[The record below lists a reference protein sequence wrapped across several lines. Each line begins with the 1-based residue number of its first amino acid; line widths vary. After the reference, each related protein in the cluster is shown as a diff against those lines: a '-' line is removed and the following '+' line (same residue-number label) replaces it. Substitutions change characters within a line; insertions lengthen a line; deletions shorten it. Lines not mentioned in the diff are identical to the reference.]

1 MQPSVWHVPGR
12 FGDGRGLRSPNH
24 GRPSAIQLCHA
35 PQTNKALRTKNSSWI
50 SLIAKRY
57 PLTPRRRYDL
67 TMTSTIYLDC
77 NATTPPLP
85 EVIDEVA
92 RVMRDCYGNPGSR
105 HRAGRKA
112 RQVLEECREN
122 IAGWLGAS
130 PTELIFTSGGT
141 EANNLAIRGFARGTP
156 GTIVISPGEHPSVLE
171 TCRALVR
178 DGWRLHQLPV
188 DSAGRLIPEELPPET
203 RLVAA
208 ILAHNETG
216 VIQDLGPLA
225 AQCRARRIPLHLDG
239 VQAVGKIPV
248 DFHSLGATSLSFG
261 AHKFH
266 GPRGVGG
273 LLVAEN
279 ATLLP
284 LLTGG
289 HQEAERRAGTEPVAL
304 VAGMALALRAW
315 YATQA
320 ERSSQ
325 VQQRRDL
332 LQRLLVEQSAPA
344 VVNAGQ
350 APRLPNTLNISFPG
364 VDGEALLVA
373 LDLEGVACS
382 LGTTCASGSSEPA
395 AILVAMGLSSDL
407 YRSAVRFSLSYL
419 NSQQEIEIAAE
430 RISRVVGSLRKRG

>member
-1 MQPSVWHVPGR
+1 
-12 FGDGRGLRSPNH
+12 
-24 GRPSAIQLCHA
+24 
-35 PQTNKALRTKNSSWI
+35 
-50 SLIAKRY
+50 
-57 PLTPRRRYDL
+57 
-67 TMTSTIYLDC
+67 MTSTIYLDN

-122 IAGWLGAS
+122 IAAWLGAS

-141 EANNLAIRGFARGTP
+141 EANNLAIRGFTQGTP
-156 GTIVISPGEHPSVLE
+156 GTIVLSPGEHPSVLE

-178 DGWRLHQLPV
+178 EGWKLHQLRV
-188 DSAGRLIPEELPPET
+188 DSAGRLIPEELPAET
-203 RLVAA
+203 RLVSV

-216 VIQDLGPLA
+216 VIQDVAPLA
-225 AQCRARRIPLHLDG
+225 EQCRARGIPLHLDG

-248 DFHSLGATSLSFG
+248 DFRRLGVTSLSFG

-273 LLVAEN
+273 LLVTEN
-279 ATLLP
+279 ATLSP
-284 LLTGG
+284 LLKGG

-304 VAGMALALRAW
+304 IAGMAVALGAW
-315 YATQA
+315 QA
-320 ERSSQ
+320 AQVERSSQ

-332 LQRLLVEQSAPA
+332 LQALLLERCAPA
-344 VVNAGQ
+344 VVNAVE
-350 APRLPNTLNISFPG
+350 ATRLPNTLNISFPG

-395 AILVAMGLSSDL
+395 AILVAMGLSADL
-407 YRSAVRFSLSYL
+407 YRSAVRFSLSFL
-419 NSQQEIEIAAE
+419 NSQAEIEIAAE
-430 RISRVVGSLRKRG
+430 RISRVVATLRKRG

>member
-1 MQPSVWHVPGR
+1 
-12 FGDGRGLRSPNH
+12 
-24 GRPSAIQLCHA
+24 
-35 PQTNKALRTKNSSWI
+35 
-50 SLIAKRY
+50 
-57 PLTPRRRYDL
+57 
-67 TMTSTIYLDC
+67 MTSMIYLDN

-85 EVIDEVA
+85 EVIEEVA

-122 IAGWLGAS
+122 IAAWLGGS

-141 EANNLAIRGFARGTP
+141 EANNLALRGFAQGTP
-156 GTIVISPGEHPSVLE
+156 GTVVISPGEHPSVLE

-178 DGWRLHQLPV
+178 EGWKLHQLRV
-188 DSAGRLIPEELPPET
+188 DSAGRLIPEELPAES
-203 RLVAA
+203 RLVAV

-216 VIQDLGPLA
+216 VIQDVAPLA
-225 AQCRARRIPLHLDG
+225 EQCRTRGIPLHLDA

-248 DFHSLGATSLSFG
+248 DFRSLGATSLSFG

-273 LLVAEN
+273 LLVTEN
-279 ATLLP
+279 ATLSP
-284 LLTGG
+284 LLKGG

-304 VAGMALALRAW
+304 IAGMASALRSW
-315 YATQA
+315 QSVHA

-325 VQQRRDL
+325 VQQRRNL
-332 LQRLLVEQSAPA
+332 LQGLLLERCAPT
-344 VVNAGQ
+344 VVNAME
-350 APRLPNTLNISFPG
+350 ATRLPNTLNISFPG

-395 AILVAMGLSSDL
+395 AILVAMGLSADL
-407 YRSAVRFSLSYL
+407 YRSAVRFSLSFL
-419 NSQQEIEIAAE
+419 NSQAEIEIAAE
-430 RISRVVGSLRKRG
+430 RISRVVAALRKRG

>member
-1 MQPSVWHVPGR
+1 
-12 FGDGRGLRSPNH
+12 
-24 GRPSAIQLCHA
+24 
-35 PQTNKALRTKNSSWI
+35 
-50 SLIAKRY
+50 
-57 PLTPRRRYDL
+57 
-67 TMTSTIYLDC
+67 MTSTIYLDS

-122 IAGWLGAS
+122 IAAWLGAS

-141 EANNLAIRGFARGTP
+141 EANNLAIRGFAQGTP

-171 TCRALVR
+171 TCRGLVR
-178 DGWRLHQLPV
+178 EGYALHQLRV
-188 DSAGRLIPEELPPET
+188 DSAGRLIPEELPANT
-203 RLVAA
+203 RLVAV

-216 VIQDLGPLA
+216 VIQDVAPLA
-225 AQCRARRIPLHLDG
+225 EQCRVRGIPLHLDG

-248 DFHSLGATSLSFG
+248 DFRGLGATSLSFG

-273 LLVAEN
+273 LLVTEN
-279 ATLLP
+279 ATLSP
-284 LLTGG
+284 LLKGG

-304 VAGMALALRAW
+304 IAGMAVALQAW
-315 YATQA
+315 QA
-320 ERSSQ
+320 AQVERSSQ

-332 LQRLLVEQSAPA
+332 LQGLLLERCAPA
-344 VVNAGQ
+344 VVNAVE
-350 APRLPNTLNISFPG
+350 ATRLANTLNISFPG

-395 AILVAMGLSSDL
+395 AILVAMRLSADL
-407 YRSAVRFSLSYL
+407 YRSAVRFSLSFL
-419 NSQQEIEIAAE
+419 NSQAEIEIAAE
-430 RISRVVGSLRKRG
+430 RISRVVAALRKRR

>member
-1 MQPSVWHVPGR
+1 
-12 FGDGRGLRSPNH
+12 
-24 GRPSAIQLCHA
+24 
-35 PQTNKALRTKNSSWI
+35 
-50 SLIAKRY
+50 
-57 PLTPRRRYDL
+57 
-67 TMTSTIYLDC
+67 MTTIYLDS

-122 IAGWLGAS
+122 IAAWLGAS

-141 EANNLAIRGFARGTP
+141 EANNLAIRGFAQGTP

-171 TCRALVR
+171 TCRALTR
-178 DGWRLHQLPV
+178 EGWKLHQLPV
-188 DSAGRLIPEELPPET
+188 DSAGRLIPEELPAET
-203 RLVAA
+203 RLVAV

-216 VIQDLGPLA
+216 VIQDIAPLA
-225 AQCRARRIPLHLDG
+225 EQCRVRGIPLHLDA
-239 VQAVGKIPV
+239 VQAVGKISV
-248 DFHSLGATSLSFG
+248 DFRRLKATSLSFG

-279 ATLLP
+279 ATLSP
-284 LLTGG
+284 LLKGG

-304 VAGMALALRAW
+304 IAGMAVALQAW
-315 YATQA
+315 QTAHV

-332 LQRLLVEQSAPA
+332 LQQLLLERCAPA
-344 VVNAGQ
+344 VVNAME
-350 APRLPNTLNISFPG
+350 ATRLPNTLNISFPG

-395 AILVAMGLSSDL
+395 AILVAMGLSADL
-407 YRSAVRFSLSYL
+407 YRSAVRFSLSFL
-419 NSQQEIEIAAE
+419 NSQAEIEIAAE
-430 RISRVVGSLRKRG
+430 RISRVVAALRKRA

>member
-1 MQPSVWHVPGR
+1 
-12 FGDGRGLRSPNH
+12 
-24 GRPSAIQLCHA
+24 
-35 PQTNKALRTKNSSWI
+35 
-50 SLIAKRY
+50 
-57 PLTPRRRYDL
+57 
-67 TMTSTIYLDC
+67 MTSTIYLDN

-122 IAGWLGAS
+122 IAAWLKAS

-141 EANNLAIRGFARGTP
+141 EANNLAIRGFAQGTP
-156 GTIVISPGEHPSVLE
+156 GTIVVSPGEHPSVLE

-178 DGWRLHQLPV
+178 EGWKLHQLRV
-188 DSAGRLIPEELPPET
+188 DSAGRLIPEELLADT
-203 RLVAA
+203 KLVAV

-216 VIQDLGPLA
+216 VIQDVAPLTE
-225 AQCRARRIPLHLDG
+225 QCRARRIPLHLDA

-248 DFHSLGATSLSFG
+248 DFRSLGATSLSFG

-273 LLVAEN
+273 LLVTEN
-279 ATLLP
+279 ATLSP
-284 LLTGG
+284 LLKGG

-304 VAGMALALRAW
+304 IAGMAVALQAW
-315 YATQA
+315 QTAHA

-332 LQRLLVEQSAPA
+332 LQQLLLDRCSPA
-344 VVNAGQ
+344 VVNSVEAS
-350 APRLPNTLNISFPG
+350 RLPNTLNISFPG

-395 AILVAMGLSSDL
+395 AILVAMGLSADL
-407 YRSAVRFSLSYL
+407 YRSAVRFSLSFL
-419 NSQQEIEIAAE
+419 NSQAEIEIAAE
-430 RISRVVGSLRKRG
+430 RISRVVAALRKRG

>member
-1 MQPSVWHVPGR
+1 
-12 FGDGRGLRSPNH
+12 
-24 GRPSAIQLCHA
+24 
-35 PQTNKALRTKNSSWI
+35 
-50 SLIAKRY
+50 
-57 PLTPRRRYDL
+57 
-67 TMTSTIYLDC
+67 MTSTIYLDS
-77 NATTPPLP
+77 NASTPPLP
-85 EVIDEVA
+85 EVIEEVA

-122 IAGWLGAS
+122 IAAWLGAS

-141 EANNLAIRGFARGTP
+141 EANNLAIRGFAQGTP
-156 GTIVISPGEHPSVLE
+156 GTIVLSPGEHPSVLE

-178 DGWRLHQLPV
+178 EGWKLHQLRV
-188 DSAGRLIPEELPPET
+188 DSAGRLIPEELPAET
-203 RLVAA
+203 RLVAV

-216 VIQDLGPLA
+216 VIQDIAPQA
-225 AQCRARRIPLHLDG
+225 EQCRVRGIPLHLDA

-248 DFHSLGATSLSFG
+248 DFRGLGVTSLSFG

-279 ATLLP
+279 AKLSP
-284 LLTGG
+284 LLKGG

-304 VAGMALALRAW
+304 IAGMAVALGAW
-315 YATQA
+315 RTAHA

-332 LQRLLVEQSAPA
+332 LQQLLLERCAPA
-344 VVNAGQ
+344 VVNAME
-350 APRLPNTLNISFPG
+350 ATRLPNTLNISFPG

-395 AILVAMGLSSDL
+395 AILVAMGLSADL
-407 YRSAVRFSLSYL
+407 YRSAVRFSLSFL
-419 NSQQEIEIAAE
+419 NSQAEIEIAAE
-430 RISRVVGSLRKRG
+430 RISRVVVALRKRG

>member
-1 MQPSVWHVPGR
+1 
-12 FGDGRGLRSPNH
+12 
-24 GRPSAIQLCHA
+24 
-35 PQTNKALRTKNSSWI
+35 
-50 SLIAKRY
+50 
-57 PLTPRRRYDL
+57 
-67 TMTSTIYLDC
+67 MTSIIYLDN
-77 NATTPPLP
+77 NATTSPLP
-85 EVIDEVA
+85 EVIEEVA
-92 RVMRDCYGNPGSR
+92 RVMRECYGNPGSR

-122 IAGWLGAS
+122 IAAWLGAS

-141 EANNLAIRGFARGTP
+141 EANNLAIGGFAHGTP
-156 GTIVISPGEHPSVLE
+156 GTIVLSPGEHPSVLE

-178 DGWRLHQLPV
+178 EGWRLHLLRV
-188 DSAGRLIPEELPPET
+188 DSAGRLIPEELPAET
-203 RLVAA
+203 RLVVV

-216 VIQDLGPLA
+216 VIQDVAPLA
-225 AQCRARRIPLHLDG
+225 EQCRVRGIPLHLDG

-248 DFHSLGATSLSFG
+248 DFRGLGVTSLSFG

-273 LLVAEN
+273 LLVTEN
-279 ATLLP
+279 ATLAP
-284 LLTGG
+284 LLKGG

-304 VAGMALALRAW
+304 IAGMSIALQAW
-315 YATQA
+315 QRTQA

-332 LQRLLVEQSAPA
+332 LQGLLLERCAPA
-344 VVNAGQ
+344 VVNAVE
-350 APRLPNTLNISFPG
+350 ATRLPNTLNISFPG

-395 AILVAMGLSSDL
+395 AILVAMGLSADL
-407 YRSAVRFSLSYL
+407 YRSAVRFSLSFL
-419 NSQQEIEIAAE
+419 NSQAEIEIAAE
-430 RISRVVGSLRKRG
+430 RISRVVAALRKRG

>member
-1 MQPSVWHVPGR
+1 M
-12 FGDGRGLRSPNH
+12 
-24 GRPSAIQLCHA
+24 
-35 PQTNKALRTKNSSWI
+35 
-50 SLIAKRY
+50 
-57 PLTPRRRYDL
+57 
-67 TMTSTIYLDC
+67 MTSTIYLDS

-122 IAGWLGAS
+122 IAVWLGAS

-141 EANNLAIRGFARGTP
+141 ESNNLAIRGFAQGTP
-156 GTIVISPGEHPSVLE
+156 GTIVLSPGEHPSVLE

-178 DGWRLHQLPV
+178 EGWKLHQLRV
-188 DSAGRLIPEELPPET
+188 DSAGRLIPDELPADT
-203 RLVAA
+203 RLVTV

-216 VIQDLGPLA
+216 VVQEIAPLA
-225 AQCRARRIPLHLDG
+225 EQCRLCGIPLHLDA

-248 DFHSLGATSLSFG
+248 DFRNFKATSLSFG

-266 GPRGVGG
+266 GPRGAGG

-279 ATLLP
+279 ATLSPILK
-284 LLTGG
+284 GG
-289 HQEAERRAGTEPVAL
+289 HQEAERRAGTEPIAL
-304 VAGMALALRAW
+304 IAGMAIALQAW
-315 YATQA
+315 QRTQT

-332 LQRLLVEQSAPA
+332 LQERLLERCAPA
-344 VVNAGQ
+344 VVNAVE

-395 AILVAMGLSSDL
+395 AILVAMGLSADL
-407 YRSAVRFSLSYL
+407 YRSAVRFSLSFL
-419 NSQQEIEIAAE
+419 NSQAEIEIAAE
-430 RISRVVGSLRKRG
+430 RISRVVAALRKRA